1 MIVTE
6 QVKAVAP
13 YGCRYITHRIH
24 QKGRMTDLDMINL
37 YRKLKAT
44 GGYTSVKM
52 YREIKSYTLVD
63 MENYFV
69 PPSELKGGNLGNVET
84 QR

>member
-13 YGCRYITHRIH
+13 YGCRYVTHKIY